1 MITPTTEQL
10 ENSLRWWIAMG
21 SGLKSKYCQPQNSGN
36 PAPNVPYATLLFI
49 SDSQPGKPV
58 QKRVLDGSGDID
70 ETVLAV
76 VNGRYSIQWYRD
88 GAEDMASRFR
98 VWAYSSAGRYA
109 TTSGRSVLP
118 PQPPMT
124 SVSSYP
130 ATERYHGLPMRGVL
144 GDEPT
149 LFAPFAMM
157 RLTDPQRID
166 AIISDDEE
174 PRYTSTLDIQ
184 YVQVFDDTLQRFVE
198 ADIILSDGFS
208 PEVTIEV
215 REP

>member
-1 MITPTTEQL
+1 MTITPTTEQL

-21 SGLKSKYCQPQNSGN
+21 SGLESKYCQPQNSGN

-88 GAEDMASRFR
+88 GAEDMSSRFR

-109 TTSGRSVLP
+109 TTSGRFLLPPVPVLP
-118 PQPPMT
+118 PPPLDP
-124 SVSSYP
+124 P
-130 ATERYHGLPMRGVL
+130 A
-144 GDEPT
+144 PT
-149 LFAPFAMM
+149 YKA
-157 RLTDPQRID
+157 T
-166 AIISDDEE
+166 
-174 PRYTSTLDIQ
+174 
-184 YVQVFDDTLQRFVE
+184 V
-198 ADIILSDGFS
+198 
-208 PEVTIEV
+208 
-215 REP
+215 